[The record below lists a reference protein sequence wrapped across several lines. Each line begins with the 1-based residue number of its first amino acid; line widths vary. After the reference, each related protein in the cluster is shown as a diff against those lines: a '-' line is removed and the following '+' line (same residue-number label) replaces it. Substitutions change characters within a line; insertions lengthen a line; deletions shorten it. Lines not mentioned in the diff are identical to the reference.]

1 MRILVV
7 DDELPMRTALTE
19 LLQSEGYRV
28 TSAQDGEQ
36 ALEMA
41 CGTDYDL
48 ILLDIMMPKIDGLTV
63 CRELRKR
70 GRTMPILMLTARA
83 RVDDC
88 VAGLDSGADDYL
100 VKPFS
105 LTELLAR
112 VRAQL
117 RKATRHHTPDVL
129 QIGRATVHLKQQTCQ
144 IGNQTTDLNTKEC
157 GILTLLAQH
166 AGEVVTRE
174 QFLDSVWGYHA
185 APTARTVDNFIT
197 ELRRKLGED
206 AKSPQHLITVRGSGY
221 RLILPR

>member
-28 TSAQDGEQ
+28 SSAQDGEQ
-36 ALEMA
+36 ALETA
-41 CGTDYDL
+41 CQNDYDL

-117 RKATRHHTPDVL
+117 RKATQHHTPDIL
-129 QIGRATVHLKQQTCQ
+129 HIGRATVYLKQQTCQ
-144 IGNQTTDLNTKEC
+144 IDTQTVDLNTKEC
-157 GILTLLAQH
+157 GILTLLVQH

-174 QFLDSVWGYHA
+174 QFLDTVWGYHA
-185 APTARTVDNFIT
+185 STTARTVDNFIT
-197 ELRRKLGED
+197 ELRPKLGED
-206 AKSPQHLITVRGSGY
+206 AKSPQHIITVRGSGY
-221 RLILPR
+221 RLILPQ

>member
-1 MRILVV
+1 
-7 DDELPMRTALTE
+7 MRTALTE

-36 ALEMA
+36 ALEIA
-41 CGTDYDL
+41 CQNDYDL

-83 RVDDC
+83 RVSDC

-117 RKATRHHTPDVL
+117 RKATQHHTPDIL
-129 QIGRATVHLKQQTCQ
+129 QIGQATVHLKQQTCQ
-144 IGNQTTDLNTKEC
+144 IDGETIDLNIKEC

-166 AGEVVTRE
+166 VGEVVTRE
-174 QFLDSVWGYHA
+174 QFLDTVWGYHA
-185 APTARTVDNFIT
+185 TPTARTVDNFIT

-206 AKSPQHLITVRGSGY
+206 GKSPQHLITVRGAGY
-221 RLILPR
+221 RLISFHQ